1 MITYKYSSK
10 LKFMLIALLG
20 TIKSS
25 EYVILAYIVGTL
37 TNIATNHQLGR
48 LPGFIAFVI
57 CTFVLLLL
65 AELIYNSLRAA
76 KSGVSMSFFEEKFC
90 RACWGGRKMKTGNH
104 LVF

>member
-65 AELIYNSLRAA
+65 AELIYN
-76 KSGVSMSFFEEKFC
+76 KPE
-90 RACWGGRKMKTGNH
+90 GRRSQEYQCLSSKKNSAGH
-104 LVF
+104 AGEAGK

>member
-1 MITYKYSSK
+1 
-10 LKFMLIALLG
+10 MLIALLG

-65 AELIYNSLRAA
+65 AELIYNSLRAGEVRSINVFLR
-76 KSGVSMSFFEEKFC
+76 KKFC
-90 RACWGGRKMKTGNH
+90 RACWGGREMKTRNH